1 MKKSRFESELSSLD
15 KLMRQDLKKKERK
28 QIVERLRSLIDRVDR
43 YANSGKLPKEAAL
56 RIRIDLLYLV
66 KQAKK
71 KDLGSESSRQRL
83 HDLVE
88 ARFFPVS
95 ITTRIETGHRPRGK
109 THDHAFPLVQVRLF
123 DVPTVGCRKHRR
135 HRHPARLRPAFASV
149 CRHLSAGKT
158 LGSVPPLLHLKHA
171 TAEAVP
177 VNRGLPLFF
186 WKKRG
191 SRHRTI

>member
-1 MKKSRFESELSSLD
+1 LKKSRFESELSSLD
-15 KLMRQDLKKKERK
+15 ELMQQDLNKKERK

-88 ARFFPVS
+88 HVFSLYRS
-95 ITTRIETGHRPRGK
+95 RPESRRGIGPEEK
-109 THDHAFPLVQVRLF
+109 LMTMLF
-123 DVPTVGCRKHRR
+123 RSFK
-135 HRHPARLRPAFASV
+135 
-149 CRHLSAGKT
+149 
-158 LGSVPPLLHLKHA
+158 
-171 TAEAVP
+171 
-177 VNRGLPLFF
+177 
-186 WKKRG
+186 
-191 SRHRTI
+191 